1 MLLDDPDSSLTE
13 QFLLSE
19 SFSVDQWFSTFLTQ
33 RPPNGLTQYLKA
45 PV

>member
-1 MLLDDPDSSLTE
+1 MLLDDPDSSLME

-19 SFSVDQWFSTFLTQ
+19 SFSVEQWFSTILTQ

-45 PV
+45 HI